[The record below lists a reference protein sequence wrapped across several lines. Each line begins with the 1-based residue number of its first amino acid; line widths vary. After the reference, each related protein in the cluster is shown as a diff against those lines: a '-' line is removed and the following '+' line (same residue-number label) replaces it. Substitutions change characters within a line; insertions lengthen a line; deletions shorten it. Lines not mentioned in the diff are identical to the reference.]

1 MSFFSGKKKQ
11 HEKARQLVLAHL
23 GKREAFDLSLWSMD
37 VMEDAQ
43 APGILRVRVKRE
55 MQKPM
60 HYFDVF
66 VLENSMTVVGEA
78 DTGMHFPR

>member
-1 MSFFSGKKKQ
+1 MSFFSGKKEQ

-23 GKREAFDLSLWSMD
+23 AKREAFDLTQWALE
-37 VMEDAQ
+37 VMVDAQ

-55 MQKPM
+55 MRKPM

-66 VLENSMTVVGEA
+66 VLEKSMTVVGEA
-78 DTGMHFPR
+78 NTGMHFPR

>member
-1 MSFFSGKKKQ
+1 MTFFSGKKVQ

-23 GKREAFDLSLWSMD
+23 EKREAFDLSQWSLH

-55 MQKPM
+55 MRKPM

-66 VLENSMTVVGEA
+66 VLAKSMTVVGEA